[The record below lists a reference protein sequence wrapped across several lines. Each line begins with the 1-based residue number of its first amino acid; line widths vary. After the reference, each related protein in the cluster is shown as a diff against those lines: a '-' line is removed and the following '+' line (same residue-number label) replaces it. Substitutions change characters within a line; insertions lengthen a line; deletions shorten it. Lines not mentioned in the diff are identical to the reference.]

1 MFKYYQVDYV
11 SKGRDD
17 AVPDE
22 NQEEQDGKTIKVKPI
37 THKRLKIRAAID
49 EITLEEAVERALIL
63 WLDKRDGA
71 V

>member
-1 MFKYYQVDYV
+1 
-11 SKGRDD
+11 
-17 AVPDE
+17 VPDE